1 MQCSM
6 EGEAEGS
13 LLPLFYGLQPVE
25 YVGVFR
31 VPKNGDMRNKK
42 PPAMRVRVKKL
53 YKITFPIYNRGVQA
67 AIKERKG
74 DLYGEESQ

>member
-1 MQCSM
+1 M
-6 EGEAEGS
+6 GRD
-13 LLPLFYGLQPVE
+13 PVE
-25 YVGVFR
+25 LAKRAKYQ
-31 VPKNGDMRNKK
+31 

>member
-1 MQCSM
+1 
-6 EGEAEGS
+6 
-13 LLPLFYGLQPVE
+13 
-25 YVGVFR
+25 
-31 VPKNGDMRNKK
+31 MRNKK